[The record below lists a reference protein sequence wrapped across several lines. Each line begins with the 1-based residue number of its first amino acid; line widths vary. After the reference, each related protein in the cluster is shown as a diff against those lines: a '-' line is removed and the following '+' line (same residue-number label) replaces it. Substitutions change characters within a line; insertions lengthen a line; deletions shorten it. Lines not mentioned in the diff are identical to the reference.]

1 MQTAAKA
8 GRNISEFLLNPGALA
23 PGLLTCRRVFFER
36 AKAMPWWFWVLL
48 VVFVGL
54 LVLLF
59 VLRNKRPED

>member
-1 MQTAAKA
+1 MASRPVEIPANLRRIPA
-8 GRNISEFLLNPGALA
+8 RWPGWLPVIAS
-23 PGLLTCRRVFFER
+23 FFER

-48 VVFVGL
+48 LVFVGL